1 MSTAQTPELKDAII
15 NFLGQDNCEHKTREV
30 ISQVKSTIPSSTSEI
45 IRSAILSL
53 IDEERVELTSD
64 LSLKLHKE

>member
-1 MSTAQTPELKDAII
+1 MSTTELGELETAII
-15 NFLGQDNCEHKTREV
+15 DFLDKNNCEHKTREV
-30 ISQVKSTIPSSTSEI
+30 ISQVKSTTTSSTSD